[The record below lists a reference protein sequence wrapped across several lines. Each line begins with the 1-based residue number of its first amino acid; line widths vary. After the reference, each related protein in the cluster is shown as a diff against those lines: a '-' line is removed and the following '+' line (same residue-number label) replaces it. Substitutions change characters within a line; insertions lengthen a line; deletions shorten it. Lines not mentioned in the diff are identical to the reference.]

1 MLFAFCLLR
10 FQLAKAGMD
19 RARREMARG
28 SADSIGFFLALSAE
42 VTIISDPVQYRMPS
56 IMKNYRSLLFPTKV
70 NSRNGL
76 VQPVD
81 VRWEYAGE
89 FN

>member
-10 FQLAKAGMD
+10 FQLGKAGMD
-19 RARREMARG
+19 HARREMARG
-28 SADSIGFFLALSAE
+28 SADSIGFFLTLSAE
-42 VTIISDPVQYRMPS
+42 VMIISISSVRDAVNNEKLQ
-56 IMKNYRSLLFPTKV
+56 SLFISNKV